1 MQHRSCQ
8 LTGRG
13 MVSVPRVAEE
23 WKPPS
28 LCANGEGD
36 QSTRIRGNRQ
46 HQRGDTAPSAWVRMD
61 YQLPAI
67 LESDSESS
75 EDEEVA
81 THEALLQER
90 DEAKEKLSEFEQAS
104 QRLLAELSALEAEY
118 EIEISCR
125 KQAEVYAAQVNRENK
140 KLKRI
145 SVALLPMLNQLPEDV
160 LSLATEVDSPADPSR
175 DPAYPYLQ
183 QIKDLQEKVSRLLGE
198 KKELT
203 IQVQELQSQIRD
215 LGEQVEEERA
225 ERGSLQAAMDR
236 SHKALKKYKRVSQ
249 MAAQEYSEAVQQLE
263 QEQDLRQHAETF
275 AHEMLVKQKEANRQS
290 MILLQNVGPNA
301 QLLQALEEVASLTG
315 MLEEAKQ
322 EQQKKVKGLEEQLG
336 ESQEELGA
344 VRAALAAAEA
354 EKLELGKQLHQAEER
369 NMELEGKV
377 TLLEEKLE
385 TAEAPPSEPD
395 SPEVAPPPP
404 PPPPPPLPPPASS
417 APVDPLLMIK
427 QRKGMRQQ
435 KPSKPATDDVKAQ
448 AVEEMMARIKS
459 GVALRPAKKDRTAL
473 SQDHSTAASKRK
485 STVMELQGILGT
497 MKRPVRKQSWRKHS
511 RKVND
516 DQLQSILQRRRK
528 MVDSSTPAQPLPLQ
542 AELRKEVQNQGDS
555 EICKAVSSPCSE
567 ENAAVVQLRAR
578 SVHLQNSRRM
588 ALLNEAEDKP
598 AQREST

>member
-1 MQHRSCQ
+1 MWLR
-8 LTGRG
+8 
-13 MVSVPRVAEE
+13 
-23 WKPPS
+23 
-28 LCANGEGD
+28 NGIGPASWADGKGD

-46 HQRGDTAPSAWVRMD
+46 HQRGDAALSARIRMD
-61 YQLPAI
+61 CAGDSISQLPAI

-104 QRLLAELSALEAEY
+104 QRLLAELSALEVEY

-160 LSLATEVDSPADPSR
+160 LSLATEEDSPSDPSR

-203 IQVQELQSQIRD
+203 IQVQELQSQIRELRD
-215 LGEQVEEERA
+215 QVEEERA
-225 ERGSLQAAMDR
+225 ERRSLQAAMDR
-236 SHKALKKYKRVSQ
+236 SHKAQKKYKRVSQ
-249 MAAQEYSEAVQQLE
+249 MVTQEYNEAMQQLE
-263 QEQDLRQHAETF
+263 LEQDLRQHAETF
-275 AHEMLVKQKEANRQS
+275 AHKMLVKQKEANRQS

-301 QLLQALEEVASLTG
+301 QLLQALDEVASLTG
-315 MLEEAKQ
+315 TLEEAKREHQ
-322 EQQKKVKGLEEQLG
+322 EKVKGLQEQLEG
-336 ESQEELGA
+336 SQEELGA
-344 VRAALAAAEA
+344 MRVALAAAEA
-354 EKLELGKQLHQAEER
+354 EKLQLGEQLHQAEER
-369 NMELEGKV
+369 NVELEGKV
-377 TLLEEKLE
+377 TFLEEKLE
-385 TAEAPPSEPD
+385 RAEAPPSEPD

-404 PPPPPPLPPPASS
+404 PPPPPPLPLPASS
-417 APVDPLLMIK
+417 APVDPLLVIK

-435 KPSKPATDDVKAQ
+435 KPSEPATDDVKAQ

-459 GVALRPAKKDRTAL
+459 GVALRPAKKDRAAL
-473 SQDHSTAASKRK
+473 SQDRSTAASKRK

-511 RKVND
+511 QKSND
-516 DQLQSILQRRRK
+516 NQLQSILQRRRR
-528 MVDSSTPAQPLPLQ
+528 VLDASTPAQPSPLR
-542 AELRKEVQNQGDS
+542 AELRKEVQNQGAS
-555 EICKAVSSPCSE
+555 EICEAVSSPCSE
-567 ENAAVVQLRAR
+567 ENVTVVQLRAR
-578 SVHLQNSRRM
+578 SVHLQKSRQL
-588 ALLNEAEDKP
+588 ALLNEAEDTP
-598 AQREST
+598 A